1 MADLTQIMNDL
12 RQKLEANPDRWK
24 EMEIAC
30 QLELSGEG
38 GGTYHLVLS
47 EGHADVGPGALP
59 EPKLT
64 LSMAA
69 DAFER
74 LVAGQL
80 NATAAF
86 MSGQLKIQGDMGMA
100 MKLQALLR

>member
-1 MADLTQIMNDL
+1 MADVTQILNEL

-24 EMEIAC
+24 DMEIAC

-47 EGHADVGPGALP
+47 GGETDLGPGPLA

-86 MSGQLKIQGDMGMA
+86 MSGQLKVQGDMGMA
-100 MKLQALLR
+100 IKLQSLLR